1 MTRRGGNLVL
11 YNGHVMTM
19 DAVNPVAS
27 AVAIR
32 AGNIVAV
39 GTDDEVRAAAGPG
52 VEAID
57 LRGRTATPGLN
68 DAHAH
73 PMSVGLAMSDLDIS
87 PERAGC
93 VAEIVAMVRAQAE
106 RVPAGTWIVGRG
118 YDQARLADQRHPTRA
133 DLDEISPHHPIALI
147 RACHHIAVAN
157 SVALAAAGID
167 DATRDPEGG
176 AIDRDDD
183 GRATGI
189 VRETAMSLVRDRIP
203 RPTEQQLADA
213 LELAGKAFLAAGVT
227 STVEAGIREPIEMH
241 AYQSLWG
248 RGRLP
253 VRTYLMMMIDETLD
267 ALAALG
273 IRTGYGDPWLRI
285 GPAKL
290 FSDGSIGGRTAR
302 VRRPFEGEAE
312 NVGLWM
318 EPPEDMR
325 GKIVR
330 AHSLGFQVGVHAIGD
345 AAIDLILDA
354 YEEAQRLHPR
364 HHARHRMEHCS
375 IVDLETIR
383 RIKRLGVVPIPGTSF
398 LYHFRPA
405 YEQNLGLDRIR
416 YAYGMRTFAEE
427 GVIAAASTDAPVVPV
442 SAAVGI
448 GMMMDRVDV
457 TGTPVWP
464 EERVGL
470 EEAIRAYTWNG
481 AYASFEEDIKG
492 SLEHGKV
499 GDVAVFDADLRKLAP
514 SDIKGVEIDL
524 TIADGKIA
532 HARGGAWS

>member
-1 MTRRGGNLVL
+1 
-11 YNGHVMTM
+11 
-19 DAVNPVAS
+19 
-27 AVAIR
+27 
-32 AGNIVAV
+32 
-39 GTDDEVRAAAGPG
+39 
-52 VEAID
+52 
-57 LRGRTATPGLN
+57 
-68 DAHAH
+68 
-73 PMSVGLAMSDLDIS
+73 
-87 PERAGC
+87 
-93 VAEIVAMVRAQAE
+93 
-106 RVPAGTWIVGRG
+106 
-118 YDQARLADQRHPTRA
+118 
-133 DLDEISPHHPIALI
+133 
-147 RACHHIAVAN
+147 
-157 SVALAAAGID
+157 
-167 DATRDPEGG
+167 
-176 AIDRDDD
+176 
-183 GRATGI
+183 
-189 VRETAMSLVRDRIP
+189 
-203 RPTEQQLADA
+203 
-213 LELAGKAFLAAGVT
+213 
-227 STVEAGIREPIEMH
+227 
-241 AYQSLWG
+241 
-248 RGRLP
+248 
-253 VRTYLMMMIDETLD
+253 
-267 ALAALG
+267 
-273 IRTGYGDPWLRI
+273 
-285 GPAKL
+285 
-290 FSDGSIGGRTAR
+290 
-302 VRRPFEGEAE
+302 
-312 NVGLWM
+312 
-318 EPPEDMR
+318 MR

-330 AHSLGFQVGVHAIGD
+330 AHSLGFLVGVHANGD

-364 HHARHRMEHCS
+364 HDARHRMEHCS

-499 GDVAVFDADLRKLAP
+499 GDVAVFDADLRELAP